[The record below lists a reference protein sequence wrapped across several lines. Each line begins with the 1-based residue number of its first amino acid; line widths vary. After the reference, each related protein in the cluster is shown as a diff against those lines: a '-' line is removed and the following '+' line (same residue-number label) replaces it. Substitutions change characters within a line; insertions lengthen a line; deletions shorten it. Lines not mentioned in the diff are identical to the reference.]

1 MQIGL
6 TYDLKSYYLARGFSR
21 EQVAELDCEETIDAI
36 ASALEK
42 HGHDVERI
50 GCLEQLMQALLQ
62 GKRWDLV
69 FNIAEGLHGMAREAQ
84 IPGLLDAYQIPHPF
98 SSTEVLA
105 VALDKSLTNAV
116 MKSYQVPVADFRVVR
131 QEQDI
136 DKVALPFPL
145 FVKPVAEGTSKGI
158 TDRSVIHNRQELA
171 ARCLELLDEF
181 HQPVL
186 VETYLSGREFTVGM
200 LGSGEEAQVLGVME
214 VRLHGVA
221 DTQGYTFENKQ
232 KYEDRVSYHLADEP
246 EVARLAL
253 KAWSALNC
261 LDAGRVD
268 IRMNAAGNP
277 VFLEVNPLAG
287 LNPSYSDLCILCKLI
302 DLPYD
307 ELIHSIVQS
316 CMKRHSLPES
326 FVLHSEVCLY
336 PHSQTP
342 VSVN

>member
-1 MQIGL
+1 MRIGL
-6 TYDLKSYYLARGFSR
+6 TYDLKSYYLAKGFSQ
-21 EQVAELDCEETIDAI
+21 EQVAELDCEETINSI

-69 FNIAEGLHGMAREAQ
+69 FNIAEGLYGIAREAQ

-98 SSTEVLA
+98 SNTEVLA

-131 QEQDI
+131 QEMDI
-136 DKVALPFPL
+136 AKVDLPFPL

-158 TDRSVIHNRQELA
+158 TARSVIHNQQELA
-171 ARCLELLDEF
+171 VRCRELLEEF

-186 VETYLSGREFTVGM
+186 VETYLPGREFTVGM
-200 LGSGEEAQVLGVME
+200 LGSGEEARVLGVME
-214 VRLHGVA
+214 VCLHGAA
-221 DTQGYTFENKQ
+221 DSQGYTFENKQ
-232 KYEDRVSYHLADEP
+232 KYEDRVSYHLVDEP
-246 EVARLAL
+246 DVAQLAL

-268 IRMNAAGNP
+268 VRMNAAGNP

-287 LNPSYSDLCILCKLI
+287 LNPNYSDLCILCKLI
-302 DLPYD
+302 DFPYD
-307 ELIHSIVQS
+307 QLIHSIVQS
-316 CMKRHSLPES
+316 CLKRHGLDSAILTNAA
-326 FVLHSEVCLY
+326 CLCTLV
-336 PHSQTP
+336 QTD
-342 VSVN
+342 VSVA